1 MSSMKGTARPVTW
14 KKKAGPSVT
23 TKFAKFPA
31 CAGCCGA
38 CSMRC
43 HIHPPHTWLRHGHNL
58 IPSSEGRKARLRSLT
73 PVCLQILYFLV
84 YSISSLVSTQN
95 KRPHHDLCI
104 FIYHCRL
111 LIFTPPH
118 THTALWYYLYI
129 TSSKVHALQHPL
141 PQTQL
146 WELSYCKEV
155 GRGKRGQQDV
165 GWEYYLLG

>member
-1 MSSMKGTARPVTW
+1 
-14 KKKAGPSVT
+14 
-23 TKFAKFPA
+23 
-31 CAGCCGA
+31 
-38 CSMRC
+38 MRC

-111 LIFTPPH
+111 FIFSPPPPQ
-118 THTALWYYLYI
+118 LSDIISILP
-129 TSSKVHALQHPL
+129 LQRLMLSNIRYHRLNHGNCHIAHPKSGQGKERSTGCGLRIL
-141 PQTQL
+141 PAGLATKL
-146 WELSYCKEV
+146 
-155 GRGKRGQQDV
+155 GRT
-165 GWEYYLLG
+165 

>member
-1 MSSMKGTARPVTW
+1 
-14 KKKAGPSVT
+14 
-23 TKFAKFPA
+23 
-31 CAGCCGA
+31 
-38 CSMRC
+38 MRC

-111 LIFTPPH
+111 FIFSPPPPQ
-118 THTALWYYLYI
+118 LSDIISILP
-129 TSSKVHALQHPL
+129 LQRFMLSNIRYHRLNHGNCHIAHPKSGQGKERSTGCGLRIL
-141 PQTQL
+141 PAGLATKL
-146 WELSYCKEV
+146 
-155 GRGKRGQQDV
+155 GRT
-165 GWEYYLLG
+165 

>member
-1 MSSMKGTARPVTW
+1 
-14 KKKAGPSVT
+14 
-23 TKFAKFPA
+23 
-31 CAGCCGA
+31 
-38 CSMRC
+38 MRC

-111 LIFTPPH
+111 LIFTPP
-118 THTALWYYLYI
+118 THTQLCDIISILPLQRFMLSNIRYHRLNCGNCHIAKRWAGEREVNRMWVENI
-129 TSSKVHALQHPL
+129 TCWVSHQVRKNLKIFDVIVKLKNS
-141 PQTQL
+141 
-146 WELSYCKEV
+146 CK
-155 GRGKRGQQDV
+155 QI
-165 GWEYYLLG
+165 